1 MDIYNKIIYQNL
13 KIMEDKNIKNQTSNN
28 SDIIKAL
35 DDMLENKDS
44 NLDCSSGVCV
54 IKGDKS
60 LIERINKKIITED
73 GRQLL
78 F

>member
-1 MDIYNKIIYQNL
+1 MENYKN
-13 KIMEDKNIKNQTSNN
+13 EDKSKKDNNLDKVLDGYLNTENQ
-28 SDIIKAL
+28 DP
-35 DDMLENKDS
+35 

>member
-1 MDIYNKIIYQNL
+1 METVKTNNITNDQEKDL
-13 KIMEDKNIKNQTSNN
+13 K
-28 SDIIKAL
+28 KAL
-35 DDMLENKDS
+35 DSMLETQNPE
-44 NLDCSSGVCV
+44 LDCTSGVCV

-60 LIERINKKIITED
+60 IIERVNKKIMTED

>member
-1 MDIYNKIIYQNL
+1 
-13 KIMEDKNIKNQTSNN
+13 MENTKNNN
-28 SDIIKAL
+28 SNPTPNNQKGLDKAL
-35 DDMLENKDS
+35 DGYLNTENQNPD
-44 NLDCSSGVCV
+44 LDCSSGVCV

>member
-1 MDIYNKIIYQNL
+1 MENTENKNL
-13 KIMEDKNIKNQTSNN
+13 DPQSKQ
-28 SDIIKAL
+28 KAL
-35 DDMLENKDS
+35 DKALDSMLENGNQDP

-60 LIERINKKIITED
+60 LVERINKKIITED

>member
-1 MDIYNKIIYQNL
+1 MEPVNTNNISSDKEKAL
-13 KIMEDKNIKNQTSNN
+13 K
-28 SDIIKAL
+28 KAL
-35 DDMLENKDS
+35 DSMLETQNPEV
-44 NLDCSSGVCV
+44 DCTSGVCV

-60 LIERINKKIITED
+60 IVERVNKKIITED

>member
-1 MDIYNKIIYQNL
+1 MENKEP
-13 KIMEDKNIKNQTSNN
+13 KKDDKNL
-28 SDIIKAL
+28 DKAL
-35 DDMLENKDS
+35 DGFLNTENQDP

-60 LIERINKKIITED
+60 LVERINKKIITED

>member
-1 MDIYNKIIYQNL
+1 MENTNDIKKKSDDLNKSIDEYL
-13 KIMEDKNIKNQTSNN
+13 NN
-28 SDIIKAL
+28 AQ
-35 DDMLENKDS
+35 DS

-60 LIERINKKIITED
+60 LVERINKKIITED

-78 F
+78 Y

>member
-1 MDIYNKIIYQNL
+1 MEENK
-13 KIMEDKNIKNQTSNN
+13 N
-28 SDIIKAL
+28 SEALNKAL
-35 DDMLENKDS
+35 DAMLENNQDP
-44 NLDCSSGVCV
+44 NMDCSSGVCV

-60 LIERINKKIITED
+60 LVERINKKIITED

>member
-1 MDIYNKIIYQNL
+1 MENNKQENKKAQEL
-13 KIMEDKNIKNQTSNN
+13 NQ
-28 SDIIKAL
+28 AL
-35 DDMLENKDS
+35 DGYLNTENQE
-44 NLDCSSGVCV
+44 LDCSSGVCV

>member
-1 MDIYNKIIYQNL
+1 MEPNKEQSKKAQDLNKTLDEYLNKEGQ
-13 KIMEDKNIKNQTSNN
+13 ESN
-28 SDIIKAL
+28 
-35 DDMLENKDS
+35 M
-44 NLDCSSGVCV
+44 DCSSGVCV

>member
-1 MDIYNKIIYQNL
+1 MTNDKKITKNENL
-13 KIMEDKNIKNQTSNN
+13 EQAIN
-28 SDIIKAL
+28 AFL
-35 DDMLENKDS
+35 DTPKKQDDNM
-44 NLDCSSGVCV
+44 DCSSGVCV

-60 LIERINKKIITED
+60 LIERINKKIVTED

>member
-1 MDIYNKIIYQNL
+1 MENKEI
-13 KIMEDKNIKNQTSNN
+13 KKDDKNL
-28 SDIIKAL
+28 DKAL
-35 DDMLENKDS
+35 DGFLSTENQDP

-60 LIERINKKIITED
+60 IVERINKKIITED

>member
-1 MDIYNKIIYQNL
+1 MEKKQNE
-13 KIMEDKNIKNQTSNN
+13 KEASNL
-28 SDIIKAL
+28 DKAL
-35 DDMLENKDS
+35 DGFLNTENQDP

-60 LIERINKKIITED
+60 LVERINKKIITED

>member
-1 MDIYNKIIYQNL
+1 MENNQKQNV
-13 KIMEDKNIKNQTSNN
+13 DKS
-28 SDIIKAL
+28 KAL
-35 DDMLENKDS
+35 ENALDAMLENGNQDP

-78 F
+78 T

>member
-1 MDIYNKIIYQNL
+1 MENTNNTKKKSDDLNKSIDEYL
-13 KIMEDKNIKNQTSNN
+13 NN
-28 SDIIKAL
+28 TQ
-35 DDMLENKDS
+35 DS

-60 LIERINKKIITED
+60 LVERINKKIITED

-78 F
+78 Y

>member
-1 MDIYNKIIYQNL
+1 MENKN
-13 KIMEDKNIKNQTSNN
+13 KKETNKKAEDLM
-28 SDIIKAL
+28 KAL
-35 DDMLENKDS
+35 NSMLENGE
-44 NLDCSSGVCV
+44 NQNMDCSSGVCI

-60 LIERINKKIITED
+60 IVERINKKIITED

>member
-1 MDIYNKIIYQNL
+1 MENKEI
-13 KIMEDKNIKNQTSNN
+13 KKASDKN
-28 SDIIKAL
+28 SDINKAL
-35 DDMLENKDS
+35 DAMLENQDS

>member
-1 MDIYNKIIYQNL
+1 MEKEKDKVKELNKTL
-13 KIMEDKNIKNQTSNN
+13 DEFLNIN
-28 SDIIKAL
+28 
-35 DDMLENKDS
+35 DS
-44 NLDCSSGVCV
+44 NPDLDCTSGVCV

>member
-1 MDIYNKIIYQNL
+1 MKDTKINTKTSQSNQNGL
-13 KIMEDKNIKNQTSNN
+13 D
-28 SDIIKAL
+28 KAL
-35 DDMLENKDS
+35 DGYLNTENHNPD
-44 NLDCSSGVCV
+44 LDCSSGVCV

>member
-1 MDIYNKIIYQNL
+1 MDNKEKQ
-13 KIMEDKNIKNQTSNN
+13 KEV
-28 SDIIKAL
+28 
-35 DDMLENKDS
+35 S
-44 NLDCSSGVCV
+44 NLDKVLDGYLNTENQDPNLDCTSGVCV